1 MNARQNIL
9 AALSKNRPAGEHPL
23 PDMPHFPPL
32 VGDDL
37 VTEFC
42 ERLKRMGGRIEW
54 PADGP
59 DPFAPVR
66 ERLASAAVIVSCVPE
81 VAGNRD
87 LSEVSS
93 PRDLADVDVAVV
105 RAVFGVAE
113 TGSVLF
119 TQDELVVNSVA
130 YLAQH
135 LIVLLDPA
143 DILVN
148 IQAAYLRP
156 EFARAAYAVL
166 HTGPSATADIE
177 GVLIH
182 GAQGVRSLT
191 VILMQHKKSAA

>member
-1 MNARQNIL
+1 MSAREATL
-9 AALSKNRPAGEHPL
+9 AAIRQNRPAGDHPL
-23 PDMPHFPPL
+23 PVVPRFTPL

-37 VTEFC
+37 VEEFG
-42 ERLKRMGGRIEW
+42 ERLKRMGGRVSG
-54 PADGP
+54 GP
-59 DPFAPVR
+59 DPLAGVR
-66 ERLASAAVIVSCVPE
+66 ERLDAATVIASAVPE

-87 LSEVSS
+87 LSAVQRPQEV
-93 PRDLADVDVAVV
+93 DDVDVAVV

-119 TQDELVVNSVA
+119 TEGELVVNAVA

-143 DILVN
+143 DILPN

-156 EFARAAYAVL
+156 EFGRSAYAVL

-191 VILMQHKKSAA
+191 VVLLPRQA